1 MSFLRNCLVR
11 YSMNKLENG
20 DAVSAGWAEFF
31 SHKEEDPWHQ
41 IPEFDIDLDRDPEDR
56 WQEGL
61 SPSIGYMY

>member
-1 MSFLRNCLVR
+1 
-11 YSMNKLENG
+11 MNKLENG